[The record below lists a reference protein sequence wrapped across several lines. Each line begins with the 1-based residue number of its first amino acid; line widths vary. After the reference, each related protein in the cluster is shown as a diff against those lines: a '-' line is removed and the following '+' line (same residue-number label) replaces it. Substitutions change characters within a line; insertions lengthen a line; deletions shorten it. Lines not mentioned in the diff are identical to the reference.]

1 MKTRHAPTLM
11 AVLAAL
17 TLAGCGSAAVQT
29 RPSAADATSASSS
42 AFARAYRS
50 ALASSLQ
57 GMPPSR
63 AAIKVLHAQPRRF
76 ARAIQ
81 AALEQD
87 PLTTTLEGVQGWSL
101 LADLPGPLAVPI
113 AEEAIVRYGVAPPSG
128 VSVPAAFL
136 LSQIRHGPPWAVRAA
151 VQALFMN
158 GHAGTALELAA
169 LAAIPAADATDAQAG
184 YYLPSSPTWLA
195 RVLKDAKITDAV
207 KQAILGETYSV
218 APGSYPL
225 LLRYTSTVRD
235 PALQEQAL
243 VVLAQNGQPG
253 AVRDLAAFSD
263 RHHTFAGIV
272 WPASLMLAVK
282 QADPH
287 GYIAQGMADVSALTG
302 TPYTDVHRCIPQRDQ
317 CGLFLEGQA
326 QYDPAR
332 LPQWRALLSRLQG
345 HPGADD
351 IAYIIGREEEIG
363 HHYGQAV
370 LAFDQA
376 LALPDGGMQYDAASR
391 LVWVLDVEMT
401 SKGIEQ
407 LIPAAPNGLRPL
419 LGYARAVHLLR
430 EGRYG
435 EAVAGLESL
444 AADPQA
450 LTDALPGI
458 SYQATPFLRYFV
470 AWQLRAAERLE
481 TLAKAKGTAEG
492 AFRLAQDNFQNPL
505 LYYMGLWQG
514 TRAGYIAFASGG
526 TYPTPAWMRYQAQFN
541 NYAVAASLYARA
553 ARLAGKNAALRASD
567 LYGEGESL
575 VELSDYGSG
584 SDLYPPYEL
593 ERQAES
599 LLRAAAAAD
608 PRAGVAAKALMSL
621 YYLTGDK
628 ALLARVEKGYP
639 GTSSAYDAKLRLE
652 PRYRFTVQPLGSAS
666 LDFQPIWTTNLL
678 SQSERSA
685 LDSISGT
692 GSAVFGQETLLRIA
706 PKLPQGAEPAVV
718 WVRETAPGTLL
729 VQWDTYTPADVP
741 GLQKVYFPGQAYA
754 RVFGAFTK
762 VRFQQVNYGYLPGLQ

>member
-1 MKTRHAPTLM
+1 MKTRHAPALM
-11 AVLAAL
+11 AALAAL
-17 TLAGCGSAAVQT
+17 TLAGCGGAAVRT
-29 RPSAADATSASSS
+29 HPSAAGSASSSSS

-50 ALASSLQ
+50 ALARSLQ
-57 GMPPSR
+57 GMPPS
-63 AAIKVLHAQPRRF
+63 AAAAKVLRARPRQF

-81 AALEQD
+81 ASLEQV
-87 PLTTTLEGVQGWSL
+87 PLSTVLQNAQGWSL
-101 LADLPGPLAVPI
+101 LSDLPGSLARPI
-113 AEEAIVRYGVAPPSG
+113 AEEAIGRYGVAPPSG
-128 VSVPAAFL
+128 VSVPTAFL
-136 LSQIRHGPPWAVRAA
+136 LSEIRHGPPWAVRAS
-151 VQALFMN
+151 VQTLFMD
-158 GHAGTALELAA
+158 GHAPASVELAA
-169 LAAIPAADATDAQAG
+169 LAAIPAADAADAQAG
-184 YYLPSSPTWLA
+184 YYLPSSPAWLA
-195 RVLKDAKITDAV
+195 QVLADASITDAV
-207 KQAILGETYSV
+207 KQAILGETYAV
-218 APGSYPL
+218 APSSYPL
-225 LLRYTSTVRD
+225 LRRYASTGQD
-235 PALQEQAL
+235 PALAEQIL
-243 VVLAQNGQPG
+243 VLLAQDGAPG
-253 AVRDLAAFSD
+253 AVGELAAFTD

-282 QADPH
+282 RTDPH

-317 CGLFLEGQA
+317 CGLYLEGQA

-332 LPQWRALLSRLQG
+332 LPQWQALLTRLQG
-345 HPGADD
+345 HPGSDD

-407 LIPAAPNGLRPL
+407 LIPAAPQRLRPL
-419 LGYARAVHLLR
+419 LGYAAAVHLLR
-430 EGRYG
+430 EGRYAK
-435 EAVAGLESL
+435 AVAGLNSL
-444 AADPQA
+444 ATNAQA
-450 LTDALPGI
+450 LAAALPGI
-458 SYQATPFLRYFV
+458 SYEATPFLQYFV
-470 AWQLRAAERLE
+470 AWQLRAGEHLE
-481 TLAKAKGTAEG
+481 ALAKAKSTAEG
-492 AFRLAQDNFQNPL
+492 AFRLAQYNFQNPL

-526 TYPTPAWMRYQAQFN
+526 TYPSPAWMRYQAQFN
-541 NYAVAASLYARA
+541 NYAVAARLYARA
-553 ARLAGKNAALRASD
+553 ADLAGKNAAQRATD

-575 VELSDYGSG
+575 VELSHYGSG

-593 ERQAES
+593 ERRAES

-639 GTSSAYDAKLRLE
+639 GTASAYDAKLRQE
-652 PRYRFTVQPLGSAS
+652 PRYRYTVQPLGSAP
-666 LDFQPIWTTNLL
+666 LDFQPLWTTNLL
-678 SQSERSA
+678 SRGERAA
-685 LDSISGT
+685 LRSISGT
-692 GSAVFGQETLLRIA
+692 GSAVLGQETLLRIA
-706 PKLPQGAEPAVV
+706 PKLPPGEEPTVV

-729 VQWDTYTPADVP
+729 VQWDTYNPSDVP

-762 VRFQQVNYGYLPGLQ
+762 VRFQQVDYGYLPGLQ